1 LLGQEVVI
9 TLGDAST
16 RQGTVCDVDRRG
28 TVALRKVRPS
38 GAGAPTRAPLVR
50 GERRAKTF
58 GVPEPNRKTTIRR
71 RRCGGSPRIFSRT
84 KRFLARS
91 VFSVEEEETHHI
103 LVPFTTA
110 ATAADQGIGRFRC
123 ALAHTPVIARS
134 TARLRPPD
142 RPRSADAPL
151 PFPSRLSRNR
161 KTRLVYSAVFLSS
174 RSVDHV
180 DPSTLPNPSV
190 RRAEEVT
197 DDDFAS

>member
-1 LLGQEVVI
+1 LWRLAE
-9 TLGDAST
+9 DFFSNE
-16 RQGTVCDVDRRG
+16 
-28 TVALRKVRPS
+28 ALV
-38 GAGAPTRAPLVR
+38 GAL
-50 GERRAKTF
+50 
-58 GVPEPNRKTTIRR
+58 
-71 RRCGGSPRIFSRT
+71 
-84 KRFLARS
+84 

-180 DPSTLPNPSV
+180 DPSTLPNPSEDALK
-190 RRAEEVT
+190 R
-197 DDDFAS
+197 

>member
-1 LLGQEVVI
+1 LLRQEVVI

-123 ALAHTPVIARS
+123 ALAHDPVIARS
-134 TARLRPPD
+134 TARLQPPD
-142 RPRSADAPL
+142 RPRSADAPSRRGSFREQRRF
-151 PFPSRLSRNR
+151 FPSRSVL
-161 KTRLVYSAVFLSS
+161 
-174 RSVDHV
+174 RSITSIRR
-180 DPSTLPNPSV
+180 PSKPMR

-197 DDDFAS
+197 DDDLAS

>member
-123 ALAHTPVIARS
+123 ALAHDPVIARS
-134 TARLRPPD
+134 TARLQPPD

-180 DPSTLPNPSV
+180 DPSTLPTHAKT
-190 RRAEEVT
+190 R
-197 DDDFAS
+197 

>member
-180 DPSTLPNPSV
+180 DPSTLPNPSEDALK
-190 RRAEEVT
+190 R
-197 DDDFAS
+197 

>member
-1 LLGQEVVI
+1 LWRLAE
-9 TLGDAST
+9 DFFSNE
-16 RQGTVCDVDRRG
+16 
-28 TVALRKVRPS
+28 ALF
-38 GAGAPTRAPLVR
+38 GAL
-50 GERRAKTF
+50 
-58 GVPEPNRKTTIRR
+58 
-71 RRCGGSPRIFSRT
+71 
-84 KRFLARS
+84 

-180 DPSTLPNPSV
+180 DPSTLPTHAKT
-190 RRAEEVT
+190 R
-197 DDDFAS
+197 

>member
-1 LLGQEVVI
+1 LFGQEVVI

-50 GERRAKTF
+50 GEHRAKTF

-123 ALAHTPVIARS
+123 ALAHDPVIARS
-134 TARLRPPD
+134 TARLQPPD

-180 DPSTLPNPSV
+180 DPSTLPNPSEDALK
-190 RRAEEVT
+190 R
-197 DDDFAS
+197 

>member
-1 LLGQEVVI
+1 MVI

-50 GERRAKTF
+50 GEHRAKTF

-180 DPSTLPNPSV
+180 DPSTLPNPSEDALK
-190 RRAEEVT
+190 R
-197 DDDFAS
+197 